1 MTYVVDIDVKA
12 SPFPGNSRQVST
24 THTQTQFFD
33 KIILKEKKILLFSFF
48 LLSFEEIKM
57 FQ

>member
-33 KIILKEKKILLFSFF
+33 KIILKEKKNPFVFF
-48 LLSFEEIKM
+48 LSFV
-57 FQ
+57 F